1 MNTNKNICK
10 EITYRTVGGFCLFGL
25 VFQFE
30 GGRYLDGTGP
40 HWMMEVFVSILD
52 FVVDSGFIDAYLII

>member
-1 MNTNKNICK
+1 MA
-10 EITYRTVGGFCLFGL
+10 FCLVRL

-40 HWMMEVFVSILD
+40 NWMMEVFVSILD
-52 FVVDSGFIDAYLII
+52 FVLVNGFIDAYLIT

>member
-1 MNTNKNICK
+1 M
-10 EITYRTVGGFCLFGL
+10 VHL

-40 HWMMEVFVSILD
+40 NWMMEVFVSILD
-52 FVVDSGFIDAYLII
+52 FVLVSGFIDAYLIT